1 MAMTDDA
8 SFFVSF
14 NGPGVEEGRIDVRD
28 LAPALLSLAKLI
40 DAANI
45 AVNGEKQPIKIEAK
59 AVSTGSFEVLLQ
71 AVPTSWDALTSLIDG
86 TGAQHAKALLEW
98 LGLFG
103 VTPLAAVGGLFGL
116 YRWLDGKKPTSIA
129 KASGS
134 TFSLEVDGKILLV
147 PLETMRLYQD
157 IAVNKAVSELLTSV
171 EGDNVDKIEFRP
183 EGFLR
188 ISPSLVLT
196 KADRR
201 LATLEGPPPS
211 VVVDDTRRVALSI
224 RSLAFQEGNKWR
236 LFDGQNVITATIEDL
251 DFIDR
256 VDNNLLRFAK
266 GDVLICEVR
275 TVQTQARDGLRTE
288 HSVLR
293 VIEHRPAPT
302 QIPLPFVSGGDL

>member
-1 MAMTDDA
+1 MTDNA
-8 SFFVSF
+8 SFFVLF

-28 LAPALLSLAKLI
+28 LAPALLSLGKLI

-45 AVNGEKQPIKIEAK
+45 AVYGEKQPIKIEAK
-59 AVSTGSFEVLLQ
+59 AISAGSFEVLLQ
-71 AVPTSWDALTSLIDG
+71 AVPTAWDTLTALIDG
-86 TGAQHAKALLEW
+86 SGAQHAKALLEW

-116 YRWLDGKKPTSIA
+116 YRWLDGKKPTSIS
-129 KASGS
+129 KASAG
-134 TFSLEVDGKILLV
+134 TFSLEVDGKTLLV
-147 PLETMRLYQD
+147 SLEVMRLYQD

-171 EGDNVDKIEFRP
+171 EADNVNRVEFRP
-183 EGFLR
+183 EGVSKS
-188 ISPSLVLT
+188 SPSLVLT

-201 LATLEGPPPS
+201 PATLEEPAPS

-236 LFDGQNVITATIEDL
+236 LFDGQNVITATIEDQ

-256 VDNNLLRFAK
+256 VDKNLVRFAK

-275 TVQTQARDGLRTE
+275 SVQTQARDGLRTE

-302 QIPLPFVSGGDL
+302 QIPLPFVS